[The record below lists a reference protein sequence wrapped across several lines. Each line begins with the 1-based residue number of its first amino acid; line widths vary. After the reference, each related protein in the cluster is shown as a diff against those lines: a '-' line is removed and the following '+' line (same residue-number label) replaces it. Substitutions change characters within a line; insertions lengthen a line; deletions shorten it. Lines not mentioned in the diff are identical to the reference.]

1 MHAPNSNENNWKI
14 KPGSRKSVQ
23 TDKRAI
29 VQYVSSVD
37 DALPNAPPKPK
48 SLKTKYH
55 SKSTSTANSSVVQG
69 GSDEDSTYSFR
80 LNQDQE
86 QRYHSMSV
94 SDLRKI
100 ISAIERAI
108 ARKESPSRSIRFSRH
123 NPPPPPPRPNHQC
136 FRIYPPPPPHP
147 PSPLQ
152 KPCSLTINSDLVA
165 CRSSLSR
172 SMVLTESSTPRRRR
186 VSFQED
192 LSLEEKTEETNRIEC
207 VPWKQRGRVMATKI
221 FLLVLL
227 PQMHLSVTKT

>member
-1 MHAPNSNENNWKI
+1 M
-14 KPGSRKSVQ
+14 
-23 TDKRAI
+23 
-29 VQYVSSVD
+29 
-37 DALPNAPPKPK
+37 
-48 SLKTKYH
+48 KTE
-55 SKSTSTANSSVVQG
+55 G
-69 GSDEDSTYSFR
+69 STYSFR

-94 SDLRKI
+94 SDLRKK

-123 NPPPPPPRPNHQC
+123 NPPPPPPRPNRQC
-136 FRIYPPPPPHP
+136 FRLYPPPPPHP

-207 VPWKQRGRVMATKI
+207 VPWKQRGRTMATKI